1 MQLRRF
7 YFIFPLLLVTVSSF
21 PTETV
26 SSNKVSS
33 EKDDVKKK
41 EHEKFSIESWESPED
56 IAKNFPYYLS
66 GYDSEDRAI
75 VVLELGKWD
84 VRSQAKKGGQGWIDL
99 QRHAEKMIYNLKNSA
114 DKKNYTDV
122 VGNVTA
128 SGPDDIVLIVD
139 WDGFQLVQLFSPE
152 AIAFVLK
159 YMGKMERFQEKI
171 AYGLFI
177 NVNPVAN
184 AAVTS
189 MRPIL
194 GRFME
199 RVDVYGTQTAQWIPV
214 VRRRLPADQLPAKYG
229 GSKDH
234 KPLIYRG

>member
-1 MQLRRF
+1 MQSRRHQI
-7 YFIFPLLLVTVSSF
+7 IFAFLLATVPSLLAEG
-21 PTETV
+21 T

-33 EKDDVKKK
+33 DKDDIKLK
-41 EHEKFSIESWESPED
+41 EHEKFSIESWEAPED
-56 IAKNFPYYLS
+56 IQKNFPYYLS

-75 VVLELGKWD
+75 VVMEIGKWD

-99 QRHAEKMIYNLKNSA
+99 QRHAEKMMYNLKNGV
-114 DKKNYTDV
+114 DKRNYTDPTNNETV
-122 VGNVTA
+122 

-171 AYGLFI
+171 AYGLFV

-214 VRRRLPADQLPAKYG
+214 IKRRLPSDQIAAKYG
-229 GSKDH
+229 GRKDF
-234 KPLIYRG
+234 KPLIFRG